1 MNHIPSTRLQAVL
14 FDWAGTVVD
23 HGSLAPVEVFVEV
36 MRRSGVEITVAEARE
51 PMGMAKREH
60 LAAILALPRVVNA
73 WKSHH
78 GQPPAEADLDR
89 LYADFLP
96 LQDEVIARYSQ
107 VIPGVPEML
116 AICRQRG
123 LKIGSST
130 GYTQALMDVL
140 VPLARQGGFDPEVV
154 ICSDNVRRG
163 RPAPWMI
170 YHAAEQLG
178 VFPMSKIL
186 VVDDTVPGIKAAQ
199 NAGAWAVAVTRTG
212 NSLGLSLEELSK
224 TDPDELQSRLKTAE
238 AMFQTAGA
246 DYVLETAADLIGVL
260 DQIEAGPS
268 KRNDRS

>member
-1 MNHIPSTRLQAVL
+1 MSPHPAVRLQAVL

-36 MRRSGVEITVAEARE
+36 MRRSGVEITVAEARG

-60 LAAILALPRVVNA
+60 LAAILALPRVVKA
-73 WKSHH
+73 WQTQHV
-78 GQPPAEADLDR
+78 QPPAEADLDR

-96 LQDEVIARYSQ
+96 LQNEVIARYSQ

-116 AICRQRG
+116 SECRRRG

-130 GYTQALMDVL
+130 GYTKPLMDVL
-140 VPLARQGGFDPEVV
+140 APLARLRGFDPEVI
-154 ICSDNVRRG
+154 ICSDDVPRG

-178 VFPMSKIL
+178 VYPMSEIV
-186 VVDDTVPGIKAAQ
+186 VVDDTVPGIEAAR

-212 NSLGLSLEELSK
+212 NSLGLSLEELVRL
-224 TDPDELQSRLKTAE
+224 DPVDLQSRLKTAE
-238 AMFQTAGA
+238 TLFRNASA
-246 DYVLETAADLIGVL
+246 DYVLESAADLPGVL
-260 DQIEAGPS
+260 DQIQASPATA
-268 KRNDRS
+268 